1 MSIGDYLTSTKTSKT
16 NHTKES
22 IAPDFSEPNHLIAYI
37 DGSYDKYNQ
46 SVGSGGIMFLMVIK
60 KHFHSAQKM

>member
-37 DGSYDKYNQ
+37 DGSYNKETNT
-46 SVGSGGIMFLMVIK
+46 VGAGGVIFLNGK
-60 KHFHSAQKM
+60 RKTFFFSLY